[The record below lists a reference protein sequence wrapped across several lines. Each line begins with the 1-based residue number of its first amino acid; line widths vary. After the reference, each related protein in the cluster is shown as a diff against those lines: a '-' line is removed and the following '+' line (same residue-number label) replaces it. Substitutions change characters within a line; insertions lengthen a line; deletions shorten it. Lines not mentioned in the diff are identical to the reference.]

1 MLEYEI
7 ATGHALES
15 KTPLKTKPIE
25 EVSPFLIA
33 NQPPD

>member
-7 ATGHALES
+7 ATGNEIKS

-25 EVSPFLIA
+25 EVSPFKIA
-33 NQPPD
+33 NQTPD